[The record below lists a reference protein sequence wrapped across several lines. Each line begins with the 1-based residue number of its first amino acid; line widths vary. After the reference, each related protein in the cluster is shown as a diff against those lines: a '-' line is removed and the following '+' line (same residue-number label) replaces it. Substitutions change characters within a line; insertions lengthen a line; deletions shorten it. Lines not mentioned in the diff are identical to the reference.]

1 MSVAVASRRAVKDE
15 PVDLGPDN
23 IFAELGLPDPEE
35 RLLKATLV
43 SRVRAV
49 IADRRL
55 SQREAG
61 RIMGLPQPKVS
72 ELVSGGASGFGAE
85 RLLHL
90 LNKLGVS
97 VSIAFQEE
105 PAYVAGETTFLWDR
119 DRDVSEEIADQAEA
133 EADEEAEPASA
144 FAM

>member
-1 MSVAVASRRAVKDE
+1 MAVAVASQRAGKDE

-23 IFAELGLPDPEE
+23 LFAELGLPDPEE
-35 RLLKATLV
+35 RLLEATLV

-49 IADRRL
+49 IADRHL
-55 SQREAG
+55 TQKEAG
-61 RIMGLPQPKVS
+61 RIMDLAQPKVS
-72 ELVSGGASGFGAE
+72 ELVSGGAAGFSAE

-97 VSIAFQEE
+97 VSIAFHEG
-105 PAYVAGETTFLWDR
+105 PAFAADETSFIWDR
-119 DRDVSEEIADQAEA
+119 ENDGSAEMTDKADREED
-133 EADEEAEPASA
+133 AEPVAA

>member
-1 MSVAVASRRAVKDE
+1 MSGAVAGRKAFRE

-23 IFAELGLPDPEE
+23 LFAELGLPNPEE

-49 IADRRL
+49 IADRGL

-61 RIMGLPQPKVS
+61 RIMDLPQPKVS
-72 ELVSGGASGFGAE
+72 ELVSGGASGFSAE
-85 RLLHL
+85 RLLSL
-90 LNKLGVS
+90 LNRLGISVS
-97 VSIAFQEE
+97 VAFQEN
-105 PAYVAGETTFLWDR
+105 PAYAVGETTFVWDR
-119 DRDVSEEIADQAEA
+119 ENDSSNEMEEDAEMEDEP
-133 EADEEAEPASA
+133 EAAPA

>member
-1 MSVAVASRRAVKDE
+1 MSVAVASRKAVRE
-15 PVDLGPDN
+15 PADLGPDN
-23 IFAELGLPDPEE
+23 LFAELGLPDPEE

-49 IADRRL
+49 IADRRMT
-55 SQREAG
+55 QKEAG
-61 RIMGLPQPKVS
+61 LVMDLPQPKVS
-72 ELVSGGASGFGAE
+72 ELVSGGAMGFSAE

-97 VSIAFQEE
+97 VSIAFHEE
-105 PAYVAGETTFLWDR
+105 PAYAAGETTFVWDR
-119 DRDVSEEIADQAEA
+119 ENDASVEMTEDT

-144 FAM
+144 YAM